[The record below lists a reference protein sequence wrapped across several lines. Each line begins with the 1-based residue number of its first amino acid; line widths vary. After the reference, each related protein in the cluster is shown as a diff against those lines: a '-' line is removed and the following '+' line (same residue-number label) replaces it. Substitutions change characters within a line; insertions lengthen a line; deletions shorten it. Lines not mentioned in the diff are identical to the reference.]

1 MSRNAE
7 ADWQVRIRSAGA
19 ILFDFDGTLAPNLD
33 LPDLRR
39 RVADLTLERGVPG
52 PVIAGHYIVEMV
64 TAGRAWLADRD
75 PASANRYHDEA
86 HRLIVD
92 FEVAAAQG
100 KRPFPEVRATLRL
113 LRQHAKGLG
122 VITRNCRAAVDAV
135 FPDLREYCESVL
147 TRDDVTY
154 LKPDA
159 RHLHQAL
166 AELGRQPADGVVMV
180 GDGVLD
186 MQAGRTLGLYCV
198 GVLTGSNSEASL
210 RSAGAHV
217 VLPRATLLTQALTNG
232 EVGPVMQVAG
242 QRADGAT

>member
-1 MSRNAE
+1 MSRNGEAE
-7 ADWQVRIRSAGA
+7 WQARVRAAGA

-39 RVADLTLERGVPG
+39 RVADLTLARGVPD

-64 TAGRAWLADRD
+64 DVGRAWLAERD
-75 PASANRYHDEA
+75 PALANRYHDDA

-92 FEVAAAQG
+92 FEVAAARG
-100 KRPFPEVRATLRL
+100 TRPFPAVRATLRL

-135 FPDLREYCESVL
+135 FPDLSDFCQSVL
-147 TRDDVTY
+147 TRDDVTW

-166 AELGRQPADGVVMV
+166 AELDRQPADGVMV
-180 GDGVLD
+180 GDGALD
-186 MQAGRTLGLYCV
+186 MQAGRALGLYCV
-198 GVLTGSNSEASL
+198 GVLTGSNDEASL
-210 RSAGAHV
+210 LSAGAHV
-217 VLPRATLLTQALTNG
+217 VLPRVTLLTHALSSPALG
-232 EVGPVMQVAG
+232 QVMQVAG
-242 QRADGAT
+242 QRAEDGA